1 MDKWLHMVSVQ
12 LVCVRPICADEQR
25 RRRLAQWPKQTCARQ
40 VQPAIRHDDP
50 TASRGNEACLPT
62 NQARIRKEVAAAPK
76 EGFQRAAVEDFPS
89 LGILQKR

>member
-1 MDKWLHMVSVQ
+1 MVSVQ
-12 LVCVRPICADEQR
+12 LVCVRPICADKQR

-40 VQPAIRHDDP
+40 VQPAILHHDP
-50 TASRGNEACLPT
+50 TASQGSEACLPT

-76 EGFQRAAVEDFPS
+76 EGIQRAAVEDFPS